1 VIFGVGTDPENSP
14 FAVGNV
20 RLFIWFRLFFNARFY
35 YPVFTVL
42 FLDFGLSIEQFALL
56 NAAWAATIV
65 LLEVPSG
72 ALADTL
78 GRRNLLVLAGAL
90 MVAEMALLC
99 FVPRGNPDLLFAVFL
114 VNRILSG
121 AAEAAASG
129 ADEALAFDS
138 LAKEGNAGGWSLVL
152 ERQMRVQSAGYIV
165 AMSLG
170 AAVYDPNLVNT
181 LLAWAGLPLTVST
194 STTLRFPV
202 YLTLAMAVMT
212 LVTALRMREA
222 ALEEPA
228 CAEGKIAP
236 CGRTMAQA
244 FTLTARAGAWIL
256 KSPVVLVTLLAG
268 LVFDSCVR
276 MAVTLVSQYYR
287 LIQLPEATFGLLGS
301 AMAVIGLFVPRLAR
315 RLVEARSPRFNLAL
329 LALLTG
335 SGLFGM
341 TFFVPI
347 WGILPVA
354 MLSAAMVLLR
364 FFQSHYLNQLTP
376 SAQRATVLS
385 FRGLSLNLAY
395 GLIGI
400 LYSVLVSGL
409 RATATGVEP
418 TVGAEQ
424 IENQVFV
431 ASMGWFP
438 WTFAV
443 LTVGLIVIARKKLHG
458 SPWPRQRG

>member
-1 VIFGVGTDPENSP
+1 
-14 FAVGNV
+14 
-20 RLFIWFRLFFNARFY
+20 
-35 YPVFTVL
+35 VL

-90 MVAEMALLC
+90 MVVEMALLC

-129 ADEALAFDS
+129 ADEALAYDS

-315 RLVEARSPRFNLAL
+315 RLVETRSPRFNLAL

-335 SGLFGM
+335 SRPVRHDLFRADMGH
-341 TFFVPI
+341 PP
-347 WGILPVA
+347 GGDALRRHG
-354 MLSAAMVLLR
+354 LLR

-438 WTFAV
+438 WYFAV
-443 LTVGLIVIARKKLHG
+443 
-458 SPWPRQRG
+458 

>member
-1 VIFGVGTDPENSP
+1 MIDVNPDSNNSP

-72 ALADTL
+72 ALADAL
-78 GRRNLLVLAGAL
+78 GRRNLLVLAGLL
-90 MVAEMALLC
+90 MVVEMALLC
-99 FVPRGNPDLLFAVFL
+99 FVPRGNPELLFAVFL

-129 ADEALAFDS
+129 ADEALAYDS
-138 LAKEGNAGGWSLVL
+138 LAKAGNAGGWGRVL
-152 ERQMRVQSAGYIV
+152 ERQMRIQSAGFVV

-170 AAVYDPNLVNT
+170 AAVYDPNLVGK
-181 LLAWAGLPLTVST
+181 LLAWAGLPLTVT
-194 STTLRFPV
+194 AATTLRFPV

-212 LVTALRMREA
+212 LVTALRMREVAVA
-222 ALEEPA
+222 APG
-228 CAEGKIAP
+228 CAEKEKKT
-236 CGRTMAQA
+236 CGRSMAQA
-244 FTLTARAGAWIL
+244 FKLTVQAGSWIL
-256 KSPVVLVTLLAG
+256 KSPVVLVTLSAG

-287 LIQLPEATFGLLGS
+287 LIQLPEAIFGLIGS
-301 AMAVIGLFVPRLAR
+301 AMALIGLFVPRLAR
-315 RLVEARSPRFNLAL
+315 RLVETRSPRFNFIL
-329 LALLTG
+329 LALLIG
-335 SGLFGM
+335 AGLYGMSQMVPVFG
-341 TFFVPI
+341 I
-347 WGILPVA
+347 IPVA
-354 MLSAAMVLLR
+354 MLSAAMVLLQ

-400 LYSVLVSGL
+400 LYSVLVAVL
-409 RATATGVEP
+409 RS
-418 TVGAEQ
+418 GAEPGLSSEL
-424 IENQVFV
+424 IENRVFV

-443 LTVGLIVIARKKLHG
+443 LTLALLFISRKKLRG
-458 SPWPRQRG
+458 SAWPGKVG

>member
-1 VIFGVGTDPENSP
+1 
-14 FAVGNV
+14 
-20 RLFIWFRLFFNARFY
+20 
-35 YPVFTVL
+35 
-42 FLDFGLSIEQFALL
+42 
-56 NAAWAATIV
+56 
-65 LLEVPSG
+65 
-72 ALADTL
+72 
-78 GRRNLLVLAGAL
+78 
-90 MVAEMALLC
+90 MVVEMALLC

-121 AAEAAASG
+121 AAEATASG
-129 ADEALAFDS
+129 ADEALAYDS
-138 LAKEGNAGGWSLVL
+138 LAKAGNAGGWSLVL

-170 AAVYDPNLVNT
+170 AAVYDPKLVST
-181 LLAWAGLPLTVST
+181 VLAWAGLPMTVST
-194 STTLRFPV
+194 SITLRFPV

-212 LVTALRMREA
+212 LVTALRMREV
-222 ALEEPA
+222 ALDEPA
-228 CAEGKIAP
+228 CTEGKIAP
-236 CGRTMAQA
+236 CGKSMAQA
-244 FTLTARAGAWIL
+244 FTLTANAGSWIL

-315 RLVEARSPRFNLAL
+315 RLVETRSPRFNLAL

-335 SGLFGM
+335 AGLFGM
-341 TFFVPI
+341 TLFVPI
-347 WGILPVA
+347 WGIIPVA
-354 MLSAAMVLLR
+354 MLSAAMVLLQ

-385 FRGLSLNLAY
+385 FRGLSLYLAY

-409 RATATGVEP
+409 RATTTGMEP
-418 TVGAEQ
+418 AVGAEQ
-424 IENQVFV
+424 IEKLVFV

-438 WTFAV
+438 WYFAV
-443 LTVGLIVIARKKLHG
+443 LVAALTLFARRKLRG
-458 SPWPRQRG
+458 SAWIGKSG

>member
-1 VIFGVGTDPENSP
+1 MSRVSSDSKTSP

-56 NAAWAATIV
+56 NAAWAAAIV

-138 LAKEGNAGGWSLVL
+138 LAKEGNAGGWGLVL
-152 ERQMRVQSAGYIV
+152 ERQLKVQSAGYIV

-170 AAVYDPNLVNT
+170 AAVYDPNLVGKVI
-181 LLAWAGLPLTVST
+181 AWAGLPLTVT
-194 STTLRFPV
+194 AATTLRFPV

-212 LVTALRMREA
+212 LATALRMREKTVEA
-222 ALEEPA
+222 DG
-228 CAEGKIAP
+228 CTDGKIGV
-236 CGRTMAQA
+236 CSKSMAQA
-244 FTLTARAGAWIL
+244 LKLTAQAGSWIFR
-256 KSPVVLVTLLAG
+256 SPVVMVTLLAG

-287 LIQLPEATFGLLGS
+287 LIQLPEAIFGLIGS

-315 RLVEARSPRFNLAL
+315 HLVETRPPRFNLIL
-329 LALLTG
+329 LAIMTGAGLL
-335 SGLFGM
+335 GM
-341 TFFVPI
+341 TLFVPI
-347 WGILPVA
+347 WGIVPVA
-354 MLSAAMVLLR
+354 MLSTAMVMLR
-364 FFQSHYLNQLTP
+364 FFQSHYLNQQTP

-400 LYSVLVSGL
+400 LYSVLVSVLRSGAAGL
-409 RATATGVEP
+409 SPDQVE
-418 TVGAEQ
+418 
-424 IENQVFV
+424 NRVFV

-438 WTFAV
+438 WTFAA
-443 LTVGLIVIARKKLHG
+443 LILALLFIARKKLRG
-458 SPWPRQRG
+458 SPWPGQRG

>member
-1 VIFGVGTDPENSP
+1 MGDDPKSSP

-20 RLFIWFRLFFNARFY
+20 RLFVWFRLFFNARFY

-78 GRRNLLVLAGAL
+78 GRRNLLVLAGSL
-90 MVAEMALLC
+90 MVVEMALLC

-138 LAKEGNAGGWSLVL
+138 LAKEGNAGGWGLVL
-152 ERQMRVQSAGYIV
+152 ERQLKVQSAGYIV

-170 AAVYDPNLVNT
+170 AAVYDPNLVGKVI
-181 LLAWAGLPLTVST
+181 AWAGLPLTVT
-194 STTLRFPV
+194 AATTLRFPV

-212 LVTALRMREA
+212 LATALRMRETTTEA
-222 ALEEPA
+222 AG
-228 CAEGKIAP
+228 CTDGKIGV
-236 CGRTMAQA
+236 CGKSMAQA
-244 FTLTARAGAWIL
+244 FKLTVQAGSWIF

-287 LIQLPEATFGLLGS
+287 LIHLPEATFGLIGS
-301 AMAVIGLFVPRLAR
+301 AMALIGLFVPRLAR
-315 RLVEARSPRFNLAL
+315 RLVETRSPRFNLIL
-329 LALLTG
+329 LALLIG
-335 SGLFGM
+335 AGLFGM
-341 TFFVPI
+341 TLFIPI
-347 WGILPVA
+347 FGIIPA
-354 MLSAAMVLLR
+354 AILSAAMVLLR
-364 FFQSHYLNQLTP
+364 FFQSHYLNKLTP

-400 LYSVLVSGL
+400 LYSVLVGVL
-409 RATATGVEP
+409 RT
-418 TVGAEQ
+418 GAEPGLSPEL
-424 IENQVFV
+424 IENRVFV

-443 LTVGLIVIARKKLHG
+443 LTVALICIARKKLRG
-458 SPWPRQRG
+458 STWPGRRG

>member
-1 VIFGVGTDPENSP
+1 MIVGVGNDPKTSP
-14 FAVGNV
+14 FSVGNV
-20 RLFIWFRLFFNARFY
+20 RLFVWFRLFFNARFY

-99 FVPRGNPDLLFAVFL
+99 FVPRGDPDLLFAVFL

-138 LAKEGNAGGWSLVL
+138 LAKEGKTGGWGLVL
-152 ERQMRVQSAGYIV
+152 ERQLKVQSAGYIL

-170 AAVYDPNLVNT
+170 AAVYDPNLVGKVI
-181 LLAWAGLPLTVST
+181 AWAGLPLTVT
-194 STTLRFPV
+194 AATTLRFPV

-212 LVTALRMREA
+212 LATALRMRETTIEGA
-222 ALEEPA
+222 G
-228 CAEGKIAP
+228 CTEGKIGV
-236 CGRTMAQA
+236 CGQSMAQA
-244 FTLTARAGAWIL
+244 FKLTVQAAAWIFR
-256 KSPVVLVTLLAG
+256 SPVVMVILLAG

-315 RLVEARSPRFNLAL
+315 HMVENRSPRFNLILMAI
-329 LALLTG
+329 LTG
-335 SGLFGM
+335 AGLLGM
-341 TFFVPI
+341 TLFVPI
-347 WGILPVA
+347 WGIVPVA
-354 MLSAAMVLLR
+354 MLSTAMVMLR
-364 FFQSHYLNQLTP
+364 FFQSHYLNQQTP

-400 LYSVLVSGL
+400 LYSVLVSLL
-409 RATATGVEP
+409 RT
-418 TVGAEQ
+418 GAEPGLSPEL
-424 IENQVFV
+424 IENRVFV
-431 ASMGWFP
+431 GSMGWFP
-438 WTFAV
+438 WTFAA
-443 LTVGLIVIARKKLHG
+443 LTVALLFIARKKLRG
-458 SPWPRQRG
+458 SPWPGQRG

>member
-1 VIFGVGTDPENSP
+1 MIGVSPDSKNSP

-72 ALADTL
+72 ALADAL

-90 MVAEMALLC
+90 MVVEMALLC
-99 FVPRGNPDLLFAVFL
+99 FVPRGNPELLFAVFL

-129 ADEALAFDS
+129 ADEALAYDS
-138 LAKEGNAGGWSLVL
+138 LAKAGNAGGWGLVL
-152 ERQMRVQSAGYIV
+152 ERQMRVQSAGFVV

-170 AAVYDPNLVNT
+170 AAVYDPDLVGK
-181 LLAWAGLPLTVST
+181 LLAWAGSPVTVT
-194 STTLRFPV
+194 AATTLRFPV

-222 ALEEPA
+222 AVAAPG
-228 CAEGKIAP
+228 CAEGKIDP
-236 CGRTMAQA
+236 CGRSMAQA
-244 FTLTARAGAWIL
+244 FKLTVQAGSWIL
-256 KSPVVLVTLLAG
+256 KSPVVLVTLSAG

-287 LIQLPEATFGLLGS
+287 LIQLPEAIFGLIGS
-301 AMAVIGLFVPRLAR
+301 AMALIGLFVPRLAR
-315 RLVEARSPRFNLAL
+315 LLVETRSPRFNFIL
-329 LALLTG
+329 LALLIG
-335 SGLFGM
+335 AGLYGMSRMVPVFG
-341 TFFVPI
+341 I
-347 WGILPVA
+347 IPVA
-354 MLSAAMVLLR
+354 MLSAAMVLLQ

-400 LYSVLVSGL
+400 LYSVLVSVLRGGVGPGL
-409 RATATGVEP
+409 SPEL
-418 TVGAEQ
+418 
-424 IENQVFV
+424 IENRVFV
-431 ASMGWFP
+431 DSMGWFP
-438 WTFAV
+438 WTFAA
-443 LTVGLIVIARKKLHG
+443 LTVALVFIARKKLRG
-458 SPWPRQRG
+458 SAWPGQRG